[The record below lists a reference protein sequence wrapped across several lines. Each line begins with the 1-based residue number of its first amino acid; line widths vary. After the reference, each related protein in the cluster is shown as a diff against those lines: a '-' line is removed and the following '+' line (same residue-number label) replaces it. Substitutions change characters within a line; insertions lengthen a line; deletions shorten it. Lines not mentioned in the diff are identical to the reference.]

1 MAHSDL
7 VAAPAA
13 WERAHAEVPAAGWEK
28 ALALAGFLLLLET
41 FRIVLLSGGPE
52 RTEGSALF
60 QLVSGS
66 IYLSALLALL
76 VRGIPSWVFGV
87 LRRAW
92 PLVGLT
98 LLPLVSVLW
107 SQAPDASLR
116 RAIALILSSA
126 FALFLVVRFNPRT
139 ILNLLAIAFAVF
151 VVVGI
156 LAAGIPGMG
165 ITPGGE
171 YAGAWRG
178 LTGQKNVFA
187 RALAL
192 AVALL
197 PAAVVLGLI
206 GRRGLTLAVSL
217 LALGLLILAQSATSL
232 VSAFAGVAIGTTLY
246 VALGGRIGGF
256 KLRPELG
263 ITFLLIAAVTGA
275 LVVTYGWTA
284 ILEALGRDPTL
295 TGRTKLWDW
304 SMSVNASE
312 GREWLG
318 SGYRAFWIN
327 ANTKYFFEVFAWSQN
342 PDGSR
347 SDSFAGPEH
356 AHSGYVDTYLE
367 FGLLGVTALAVMVIS
382 ALAVLRRAF
391 LGANP
396 KVGFI
401 FAVILSFLLIYS
413 ITERSILQ
421 QSEDLWF
428 LFILFYLLTIKET
441 ILRTH
446 QGLHRS
452 LGAGEKRSAGTNR
465 RRG

>member
-1 MAHSDL
+1 MAHSDF
-7 VAAPAA
+7 VAVPAV
-13 WERAHAEVPAAGWEK
+13 WERARAEVPAAGWEK
-28 ALALAGFLLLLET
+28 GLAVAGFLVLLET
-41 FRIVLLSGGPE
+41 FRILLLSGGPA

-66 IYLSALLALL
+66 IYLSALLILL
-76 VRGIPSWVFGV
+76 ARGIPFWAFAV

-98 LLPLVSVLW
+98 LLPLISVLW

-116 RAIALILSSA
+116 RAIALILTSA
-126 FALFLVVRFNPRT
+126 FAFFVVVRFNPRT
-139 ILNLLAIAFAVF
+139 IFNLLAIAFAVF

-156 LAAGIPGMG
+156 LAAAIPGVG
-165 ITPGGE
+165 ITPSGQ
-171 YAGAWRG
+171 YAGSWRG
-178 LTGQKNVFA
+178 LAGQKNVFA
-187 RALAL
+187 RAVAL
-192 AVALL
+192 AVAVL

-206 GRRGLTLAVSL
+206 GRRGLTLAVSVF
-217 LALGLLILAQSATSL
+217 ALGLLVLSQSATSL

-246 VALGGRIGGF
+246 VALGGRIGGS

-275 LVVTYGWTA
+275 LAVTYGWTA

-304 SMSVNASE
+304 AIDANS

-318 SGYRAFWIN
+318 SGYRSFWIN
-327 ANTKYFFEVFAWSQN
+327 ANTKYFFEVFAWSQG
-342 PDGSR
+342 PEGR
-347 SDSFAGPEH
+347 SESFAGPEH
-356 AHSGYVDTYLE
+356 AHNGFVDTYLE
-367 FGLLGVTALAVMVIS
+367 LGLLGVTALALMVIS

-391 LGANP
+391 LSGDS

-428 LFILFYLLTIKET
+428 LFILLYLLTIKET
-441 ILRTH
+441 IL
-446 QGLHRS
+446 
-452 LGAGEKRSAGTNR
+452 ER
-465 RRG
+465 RPGIT